1 MTKIDQ
7 KGRIILGDS
16 MKSKD
21 KGKKYIKVTLKNI
34 IICCSFAIIILCC
47 ISFYNYYFNKN
58 EVYAKETNNI
68 KTDNIKISNAQLMN
82 LDEIVNNNTQNKQ
95 KEEYITEEIDLE
107 YIEAKEIAE
116 KLDGFNG
123 YKLVGIDNKI
133 IINGNGKEMEN

>member
-1 MTKIDQ
+1 M
-7 KGRIILGDS
+7 
-16 MKSKD
+16 
-21 KGKKYIKVTLKNI
+21 KNI

-95 KEEYITEEIDLE
+95 KRRIYNRRSRARIYYYLS
-107 YIEAKEIAE
+107 
-116 KLDGFNG
+116 
-123 YKLVGIDNKI
+123 NK
-133 IINGNGKEMEN
+133 

>member
-1 MTKIDQ
+1 
-7 KGRIILGDS
+7 

-95 KEEYITEEIDLE
+95 KEEYKVCHYSSGRLSWNYRSLYFCDEPL
-107 YIEAKEIAE
+107 
-116 KLDGFNG
+116 
-123 YKLVGIDNKI
+123 
-133 IINGNGKEMEN
+133 